1 MFADDQ
7 TNGACFCS
15 VGVWFYSGCC
25 LSHMRTLAQFHGKE
39 MSLGLSQDF
48 MVFVSSVTQRNEDAG
63 SAQDFVLFFIFAID
77 QEI

>member
-1 MFADDQ
+1 
-7 TNGACFCS
+7 
-15 VGVWFYSGCC
+15 
-25 LSHMRTLAQFHGKE
+25 